1 MGVSNKFVTIKHNID
16 GAPAESDFELRTA
29 DLSLAVLNGSND
41 VIVKNLYVSIDPYQ
55 LNRMKKQSAS
65 QTAINFSTRV
75 APGDAIDAYGVGRVV
90 ESDHPEFATDDYVV
104 GLLGWEEYSVVKGG
118 IMLRKIGSMEF
129 PLSFHAGILGL
140 SGLTAYGGFFNVSKP
155 KKGEKVFVSAASG
168 SVGNLVGQ
176 FAKLH
181 GCYVVGCAGSR
192 AKVELLKDQ
201 LGFDY
206 AFNYK
211 DEVDLKAA
219 LKRYFPDGID
229 IYFDNVG
236 GEMLEAAVANMNTF
250 GRVALCGV
258 ISEYTDTRRRAVP
271 DMLDVVYKRISIN
284 GFLAA
289 DHMHLFSDFISIT
302 SDHLRHKRMHAVE
315 DISQGLVSVP
325 GAFVG
330 IFRGDNVGKKLV
342 QVAQTCD

>member
-1 MGVSNKFVTIKHNID
+1 MGVTNKYVTIKHNID

-29 DLSLAVLNGSND
+29 DLSLVVVHGSKD

-65 QTAINFSTRV
+65 QTAI
-75 APGDAIDAYGVGRVV
+75 DAYGVGRVL

-104 GLLGWEEYSVVKGG
+104 GLLGWEEYSIVKGG
-118 IMLRKIGSMEF
+118 NMLRKIGSTEF

-155 KKGEKVFVSAASG
+155 KKGEKVFVSAATG

-201 LGFDY
+201 LGFDD

-211 DEVDLKAA
+211 DEIDLKSA
-219 LKRYFPDGID
+219 LMRVRLCQLIWSLNMNRHFPDGID

-236 GEMLEAAVANMNTF
+236 GEMLEAAVANMNIF

-258 ISEYTDTRRRAVP
+258 ISEYTDTGRRAAP

-289 DHMHLFSDFISIT
+289 DHMHSFSDFTSIT
-302 SDHLRHKRMHAVE
+302 SDHLRHKRMRALE
-315 DISQGLVSVP
+315 DISQGLASVP

-342 QVAQTCD
+342 QVAQI